1 MFRVPPLALVAPA
14 AGNAAATASIASSA
28 HMRFVI

>member
-1 MFRVPPLALVAPA
+1 MLSVPPLAFVAPA
-14 AGNAAATASIASSA
+14 AGNAAATVSVASNA